1 METKMI
7 TLKDLKDILLK
18 NEDANMQIML
28 PDDSFI
34 PPHFHVTEIGKVQRD
49 FVDCGG
55 TVRSI
60 TSCLLQILVA
70 DDVDHRLKTTKLASV
85 FDFTNK
91 LFTSDDIPVE
101 MEYEQ
106 EFVSQFP
113 IGNIEITPSGLLY
126 ILGKKHTA
134 CLAPDKCGI
143 GAPNKCETAAPEIC
157 ATTAPKKCGTGN
169 CC

>member
-1 METKMI
+1 VISFEQMETKMI
-7 TLKDLKDILLK
+7 TLKALKDILLK

-70 DDVDHRLKTTKLASV
+70 DDVDHRRSHRPESAQSPELFPAPVQSV
-85 FDFTNK
+85 RCRPRRSFD
-91 LFTSDDIPVE
+91 L
-101 MEYEQ
+101 
-106 EFVSQFP
+106 
-113 IGNIEITPSGLLY
+113 
-126 ILGKKHTA
+126 
-134 CLAPDKCGI
+134 CLHD
-143 GAPNKCETAAPEIC
+143 ES
-157 ATTAPKKCGTGN
+157 
-169 CC
+169 